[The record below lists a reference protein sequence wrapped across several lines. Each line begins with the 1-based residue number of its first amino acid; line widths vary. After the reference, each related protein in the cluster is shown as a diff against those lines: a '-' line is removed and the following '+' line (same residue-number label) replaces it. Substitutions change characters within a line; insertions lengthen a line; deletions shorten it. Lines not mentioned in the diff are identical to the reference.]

1 MHLITMLLLGLLILA
16 SWILA
21 WVSYKLGDEAPA
33 PAICALMGL
42 QLAAGLALLYLAYPM
57 YLIVLLPLFVTGRQ
71 FAGLFARATAEKLYG
86 STIIAPMPSDFSRAR
101 ALARQGNVN
110 EALKEY
116 RGYFEENP
124 GSATPLFEAAQFLE
138 EQRRYGQCV
147 GYYREIMKTFEHQK
161 GVWAEAS
168 VRLAAIFS
176 DYLNDW
182 KQAEPILNEVA
193 KTVPRT
199 EQARQARERLH
210 SASRQGAL
218 TI

>member
-1 MHLITMLLLGLLILA
+1 MF
-16 SWILA
+16 WI
-21 WVSYKLGDEAPA
+21 
-33 PAICALMGL
+33 M
-42 QLAAGLALLYLAYPM
+42 
-57 YLIVLLPLFVTGRQ
+57 LLPLFIAGRQ
-71 FAGLFARATAEKLYG
+71 VAGLIARAVAKRLYG

-101 ALARQGNVN
+101 ALAQQGNVN

-116 RGYFEENP
+116 LGYFEENP

-138 EQRRYGQCV
+138 QQQRYAQSV
-147 GYYREIMKTFEHQK
+147 GYYREIMKTFDHQK
-161 GVWAEAS
+161 GVWAEAG

>member
-1 MHLITMLLLGLLILA
+1 MAYLLLAFGMPLVPI
-16 SWILA
+16 
-21 WVSYKLGDEAPA
+21 
-33 PAICALMGL
+33 AIV
-42 QLAAGLALLYLAYPM
+42 
-57 YLIVLLPLFVTGRQ
+57 IVLPLAVTGRQ
-71 FAGLFARATAEKLYG
+71 LAGTCARAAAEKPYA

-161 GVWAEAS
+161 GVWAEAG
-168 VRLAAIFS
+168 VRLATIFS

-182 KQAEPILNEVA
+182 KKAEPILNEVA

-218 TI
+218 TH